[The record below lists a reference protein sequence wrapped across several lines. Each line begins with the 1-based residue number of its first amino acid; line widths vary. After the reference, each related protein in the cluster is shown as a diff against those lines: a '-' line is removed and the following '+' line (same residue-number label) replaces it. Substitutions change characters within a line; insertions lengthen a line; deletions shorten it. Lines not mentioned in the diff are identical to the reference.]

1 MSDTTKSAFIVRDL
15 PKSEDKEEDLEQ
27 LRKMKNDIARKLRHA
42 KNQKFFS
49 EHPEIAK
56 LTSLKE
62 VEKVEKVEKAEKL
75 EIRLEIANVKEPE
88 PERPKKVQSHEPS
101 KPIDIPKPKPV
112 PVHVPSPLI
121 NNLVANSSGKWF

>member
-15 PKSEDKEEDLEQ
+15 PKSEDKEEDLEE
-27 LRKMKNDIARKLRHA
+27 LRKIKNDIARKLRNA
-42 KNQKFFS
+42 KSQKFFS
-49 EHPEIAK
+49 EHPNIAK

-62 VEKVEKVEKAEKL
+62 VEKVEKAEKL

-112 PVHVPSPLI
+112 HVHVPSPLI

>member
-15 PKSEDKEEDLEQ
+15 PKSEEEEESLEY

-42 KNQKFFS
+42 KNQKFYA

-56 LTSLKE
+56 LTTLKE
-62 VEKVEKVEKAEKL
+62 VEKAEKAEKV

-88 PERPKKVQSHEPS
+88 PERPKKVHSQEPS

>member
-15 PKSEDKEEDLEQ
+15 PKSEEEEESLEY

-42 KNQKFFS
+42 KNQKFYA

-56 LTSLKE
+56 LTTLKE
-62 VEKVEKVEKAEKL
+62 AEKVEKV

-88 PERPKKVQSHEPS
+88 PERPKKVHSQEPS